1 MNSQSIATYIANLE
15 KENAELKERLRKSE
29 EEKAILEYE
38 TMLHYAEVSD
48 NESVASDADSD
59 YIEVSESESESESE
73 SDDYFVCYNLPLTN
87 AFDHL
92 AQEEE
97 NEFKKSVYERAANI
111 IYHLDFKLSNGQQIG
126 HLPGIGKGVIRKINE
141 FLETGEIKRFK
152 TFATNENIAEQLD
165 LLARVVKDTHKSEA
179 YEKAADAI
187 RKLNFEVTNG
197 TEISQGPHKVPGIG
211 KGIANKID
219 EYIVTGKIKKL
230 SCDENLGR
238 LNIAPRRVVK

>member
-15 KENAELKERLRKSE
+15 KENAELKERLRKCE
-29 EEKAILEYE
+29 EEKSILEYE

-48 NESVASDADSD
+48 NESVASD
-59 YIEVSESESESESE
+59 SEYETETESE
-73 SDDYFVCYNLPLTN
+73 SDDYFVCYNLPLTE
-87 AFDHL
+87 AFDDL

-97 NEFKKSVYERAANI
+97 NVFKKSVYERAANI
-111 IYHLDFKLSNGQQIG
+111 IYHLDFKLTNGEQISRVY
-126 HLPGIGKGVIRKINE
+126 GIGNGIIQKINE

-165 LLARVVKDTHKSEA
+165 LLACVEKDTHKSEA
-179 YEKAADAI
+179 YKKGAEAI

-197 TEISQGPHKVPGIG
+197 TEISQGARKVPGIG

-219 EYIVTGKIKKL
+219 EYIVTGKIK
-230 SCDENLGR
+230 NLGR
-238 LNIAPRRVVK
+238 LNIGPRRVVK